1 METDA
6 SHTHTPPFSVGKAK
20 GSREKDLHL
29 EVAHLFKCA
38 GRADS
43 ALLSV
48 LYVKWVASST

>member
-6 SHTHTPPFSVGKAK
+6 SHMHTPPFSVGKAK
-20 GSREKDLHL
+20 GSREKDLRL